1 MHGKIYNVIIPCFFI
16 FLIIFGYAQMLWSHS
31 SVLWWIRTTK
41 AMFQFCFSMVSTTA
55 QILKVCS
62 ICPYGWKVVLPV
74 QRREKHHIFL
84 HDLIHLA
91 THHLMEKLEMQGA
104 GQTNSKVKWPQS
116 FIKDFNKLYN
126 SSLIWEYF
134 KLNTN
139 FYFL

>member
-1 MHGKIYNVIIPCFFI
+1 MENKNYESIVSILLFHGLNNSPNFK
-16 FLIIFGYAQMLWSHS
+16 G
-31 SVLWWIRTTK
+31 
-41 AMFQFCFSMVSTTA
+41 MFNMPIWMKSGFA
-55 QILKVCS
+55 
-62 ICPYGWKVVLPV
+62 CPKKRKTSY
-74 QRREKHHIFL
+74 FL

-104 GQTNSKVKWPQS
+104 GQTNSKVKWPLS

-134 KLNTN
+134 KINTN